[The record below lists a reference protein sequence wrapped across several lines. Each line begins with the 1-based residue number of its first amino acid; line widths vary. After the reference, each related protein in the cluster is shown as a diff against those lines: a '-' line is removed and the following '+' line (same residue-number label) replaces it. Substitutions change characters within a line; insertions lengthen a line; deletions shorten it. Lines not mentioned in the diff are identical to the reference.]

1 MVPRDAK
8 ISRHP
13 KVVHRE
19 LSDGEGAVL
28 LNLESGAYY
37 GVNEVGAVIWS
48 LLDGTRTLAEVVDEL
63 RGRLQDVPDALDAD
77 VQAFLSDLQQRNLIV
92 LQG

>member
-1 MVPRDAK
+1 MVPRTVK
-8 ISRHP
+8 IARSP

-37 GVNEVGAVIWS
+37 GVNEVGSVIWS
-48 LLDGTRTLAEVVDEL
+48 LLDGTRTLAQVLDEL
-63 RGRLQDVPDALDAD
+63 RGRLQDVPDSLDAD
-77 VQAFLSDLQQRNLIV
+77 VQAFLSDLERRNLIV
-92 LQG
+92 LGG